1 MEFLTNLWALTV
13 LPFLMSYATT
23 ILAAL
28 IIGLM
33 LAFIALCLMF
43 VKPFIKT
50 INSFAEKHLS
60 EKVSKRVN
68 DALFK
73 VENVLVDLLTIQ
85 HNTIKKLADEAYQ
98 NDGKI
103 DMKEV
108 AAIAKQV
115 ASIAIARL
123 TPEVSTLQKYLAGDM
138 LVDYIQD
145 KVAAIITSSVEKFLN
160 EKLLNGKK

>member
-1 MEFLTNLWALTV
+1 MEFLTNLWTLTI
-13 LPFLMSYATT
+13 LPFVMSYGLTL
-23 ILAAL
+23 IAAVV
-28 IIGLM
+28 IGLM
-33 LAFIALCLMF
+33 LAFIAVLLMLVKPVSAF
-43 VKPFIKT
+43 VK
-50 INSFAEKHLS
+50 SLAEKHLS

-68 DALFK
+68 DALAK
-73 VENVLVDLLTIQ
+73 VENVLIDLLTVQ
-85 HNTIKKLADEAYQ
+85 HNTIKRLADEAYA

-103 DMKEV
+103 DMKEISNIAKEV
-108 AAIAKQV
+108 AAIALN
-115 ASIAIARL
+115 RL